1 MGIVVSLCGR
11 EEEERGNEVGG
22 KGVWDKYKKI
32 LMDQEMDY
40 SEKKYK
46 LSEVRSK
53 MNYFTYSIQRT
64 DLIYSDK
71 IGELYMIE
79 DGEKYF
85 QNGRLNK
92 MLLEGRDGT
101 PDFL

>member
-1 MGIVVSLCGR
+1 
-11 EEEERGNEVGG
+11 
-22 KGVWDKYKKI
+22 
-32 LMDQEMDY
+32 
-40 SEKKYK
+40 
-46 LSEVRSK
+46 
-53 MNYFTYSIQRT
+53 
-64 DLIYSDK
+64 
-71 IGELYMIE
+71 MIE